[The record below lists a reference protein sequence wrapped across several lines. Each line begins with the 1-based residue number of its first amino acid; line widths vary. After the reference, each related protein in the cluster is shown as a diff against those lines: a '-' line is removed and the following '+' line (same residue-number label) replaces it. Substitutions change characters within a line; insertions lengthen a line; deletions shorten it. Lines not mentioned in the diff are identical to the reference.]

1 MVGTYASAIT
11 IVVAAVV
18 LGRGVCVLCGLNRSV
33 WLSPAVGFAAL
44 MVLCDVA
51 IALPGRGWTAVIA
64 VVVACAASIWLVI
77 HRRAGWPPVAETAVV
92 GAVVLVFLSIPFLAN
107 ARVGV
112 LGISLLND
120 SHWHL
125 LLAEGLR
132 RPAIKAIDY
141 GVGYPLGPHAVAA
154 VFAQGLGSDVDKTL
168 TGILMAT
175 PILTGLTALGFLG
188 DLSRSRRLLV
198 AILTA
203 IPYMAAAW
211 YIQSAF
217 KEPIMA
223 LLLLGLVLV
232 LQQSRRDQF
241 ARPVAIA
248 AVIGVLVA
256 GMIYVYSYP
265 GLAWPVAIVVCWLA
279 LEFVF
284 GGAWRHAGTIAR
296 RLRAAAPAIGIGL
309 LVLIVLIAP
318 DIGRIHDFW
327 VSNHGT
333 GAATSGGAA
342 SEPLANL
349 VAPLRTLE
357 GLNIWLSSDFRFVPA
372 DPLKAGLIAGFALV
386 VLAFAVVSAFERR
399 EFPWL
404 GALLAFGLAYAYTKH
419 TSTAYVAAKALVI
432 PAPFI
437 VLGSGAAL
445 MRRMQ
450 MVAWRSIRTVAFAGA
465 AILFFVLSFDSSY
478 LVLRDAPVGPDNH
491 WNELRSLR
499 PLLHGRP
506 TLVLFYDD
514 YFQWSLLGEPVS
526 SPLLASAIPSA
537 IQPAKAWSYGQTLY
551 FDSVDAATLNRF
563 DYVITTRSDAGS
575 PPPPNFHLVRSSRSY
590 QVWHRVGPT
599 RPFSVLPSPGAPGA
613 ILDCKTP
620 AGRRISHE
628 QGSAVVQAPPRNITL
643 VNLTP
648 GRVEPVT
655 LRLPPGQWDLSLG
668 YVSGQA
674 ITITG
679 GGLDVRLPP
688 NLDRPGSLWTVGRV
702 TSTGA
707 PILLIVSM
715 SDPDLIPSTQYFLP
729 SRLVA
734 VRAGGP
740 MTIPLRRACGRYVD
754 TYEPS

>member
-11 IVVAAVV
+11 IVLAAVV
-18 LGRGVCVLCGLNRSV
+18 LGRGICVLSGLRHSEWV
-33 WLSPAVGFAAL
+33 SPAVGFAAL
-44 MVLCDVA
+44 MVVCDVA
-51 IALPGRGWTAVIA
+51 VNLPGRGWTAVAA
-64 VVVACAASIWLVI
+64 VVLVCAASVWITI
-77 HRRAGWPPVAETAVV
+77 RRHAGWPALGEAAIVS
-92 GAVVLVFLSIPFLAN
+92 AVVLVFLSIPFLAN
-107 ARVGV
+107 DRVGV

-141 GVGYPLGPHAVAA
+141 GIGYPLGPHAIAA

-168 TGILMAT
+168 TGMLIAT

-188 DLSRSRRLLV
+188 DLARSRRVLV

-223 LLLLGLVLV
+223 LLLLGMVLV

-241 ARPVAIA
+241 ARPVAIT
-248 AVIGVLVA
+248 AVIGVLIA
-256 GMIYVYSYP
+256 GIIYVYSYP
-265 GLAWPVAIVVCWLA
+265 GLAWPVAVVGCWVA

-284 GGAWRHAGTIAR
+284 GGAWRNVRTIAR
-296 RLRAAAPAIGIGL
+296 RLWAAAPAIGIGL
-309 LVLIVLIAP
+309 AVLIVLVAP
-318 DIGRIHDFW
+318 DFNRLHAFW
-327 VSNHGT
+327 LSNHGT
-333 GAATSGGAA
+333 GAATSGGVA
-342 SEPLANL
+342 SQPLANL

-357 GLNIWLSSDFRFVPA
+357 GLNIWLSSDFRFVPG
-372 DPLKAGLIAGFALV
+372 DQLTAGLVAGCALV
-386 VLAFAVVSAFERR
+386 VLGFAIVSAFERR

-404 GALLAFGLAYAYTKH
+404 GAMLAFGLGYAYTKH
-419 TSTAYVAAKALVI
+419 SATAYVAAKALVI

-450 MVAWRSIRTVAFAGA
+450 SVPWRSFSAVAFAGA
-465 AILFFVLSFDSSY
+465 AVLFFVLSFDSSY

-506 TLVLFYDD
+506 TLTLFYDD

-526 SPLLASAIPSA
+526 SPVLPSAIPSA
-537 IQPAKAWSYGQTLY
+537 VQPAKAWSYGQTLY

-563 DYVITTRSDAGS
+563 EYVITTRSDAGS
-575 PPPPNFHLVRSSRSY
+575 PPPSNFHLVGATRSY
-590 QVWHRVGPT
+590 EVWHRVGPT
-599 RPFSVLPSPGAPGA
+599 PPFSVLPSPGAPGA
-613 ILDCKTP
+613 TLDCTTP

-628 QGSAVVQAPPRNITL
+628 QGSAVVQAPPRNFPL

-655 LRLPPGQWDLSLG
+655 LHLPPGQWDLSLG

-674 ITITG
+674 VTVTG
-679 GGLDVRLPP
+679 GGLDVTLPP

-707 PILLIVSM
+707 PILLIVKM
-715 SDPDLIPSTQYFLP
+715 ADPDLIPSTQYFLP

-734 VRAGGP
+734 VRPGGP
-740 MTIPLRRACGRYVD
+740 TTIPLRQACGRYVD
-754 TYEPS
+754 TYQPN